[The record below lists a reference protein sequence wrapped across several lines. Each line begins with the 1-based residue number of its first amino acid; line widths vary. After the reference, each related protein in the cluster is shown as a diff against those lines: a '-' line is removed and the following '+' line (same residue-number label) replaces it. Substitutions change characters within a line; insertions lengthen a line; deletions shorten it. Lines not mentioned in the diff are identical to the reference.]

1 MNNARIAVRFEKSLA
16 LALTATDPVRAV
28 RRLGRDPR
36 LPMTL
41 RRTLRRAR
49 GPNIEMCALLIAR
62 LRFERLLRGCP
73 EAETW
78 FEEDPATFAIAFRRY
93 HAEVRPTA
101 FFPPDEAI
109 SFRAWSNRA
118 LAPLSRTTRPAVV
131 SDGEAAGAS
140 RVTVA

>member
-1 MNNARIAVRFEKSLA
+1 MNQARIAIRFEKSLA
-16 LALTATDPVRAV
+16 LALTSSDPARAV
-28 RRLGRDPR
+28 RRLGRDR
-36 LPMTL
+36 WLPMRL
-41 RRTLRRAR
+41 RRTLRHVR

-78 FEEDPATFAIAFRRY
+78 FEQEPATFAIAFRRY

-109 SFRAWSNRA
+109 LFRAW
-118 LAPLSRTTRPAVV
+118 RTERFSV
-131 SDGEAAGAS
+131 G
-140 RVTVA
+140 

>member
-1 MNNARIAVRFEKSLA
+1 LNKARIAVRFEKSLA

-28 RRLGRDPR
+28 RRLGGDPR

-41 RRTLRRAR
+41 RRTLHRAR

-73 EAETW
+73 EAEAW
-78 FEEDPATFAIAFRRY
+78 FEESPATFAVAFRRY

-101 FFPPDEAI
+101 FFPPDEATL
-109 SFRAWSNRA
+109 FRAW
-118 LAPLSRTTRPAVV
+118 APRLEAPAP
-131 SDGEAAGAS
+131 
-140 RVTVA
+140 

>member
-1 MNNARIAVRFEKSLA
+1 VNLARIAVRFEKALA
-16 LALTATDPVRAV
+16 LALTATDPVLAV

-36 LPMTL
+36 LPMAL
-41 RRTLRRAR
+41 RRTLRKVR

-73 EAETW
+73 EAESW
-78 FEEDPATFAIAFRRY
+78 FEEDPARFAVAFRRY

-109 SFRAWSNRA
+109 LFRSWRQEG
-118 LAPLSRTTRPAVV
+118 P
-131 SDGEAAGAS
+131 AS
-140 RVTVA
+140 RGL